1 MATNAV
7 DICNTALI
15 LNGAQ
20 TINSLSDDSKAAKI
34 CNKEYDKIRKA
45 VLTEHPWNFAMARKE
60 LAATVN
66 TPVFK
71 FSKEYLISSDVLRI
85 LSTNL
90 DPSANQGTTG
100 RQSTFVSSSDEWKV
114 ETNTDGNK
122 VIVTDATTMKIL
134 YIKDIEDVGQ
144 FNPSFEEALAYR
156 LASRISY
163 ALVQSTAKSQEL
175 FKLAE
180 FFIARARSFDAQEG
194 SMEIY
199 EANDWLDVR
208 L

>member
-1 MATNAV
+1 MATNSV

-20 TINSLSDDSKAAKI
+20 TINSLSDDSKGAKL
-34 CNKEYDKIRKA
+34 CNKEYDKVRQA
-45 VLTEHPWNFAMARKE
+45 VLTEHPWNFAMSRKE
-60 LAATVN
+60 LAQTVN
-66 TPVFK
+66 VPVFK
-71 FSKEYLISSDVLRI
+71 FNLEYLISSDVLRV
-85 LSTNL
+85 LSTSLEPYNT
-90 DPSANQGTTG
+90 PSTTG
-100 RQSTFVSSSDEWKV
+100 RNSTYVSSSDEWKV

-122 VIVTDATTMKIL
+122 VIVTNATTMKIL
-134 YIKDIEDVGQ
+134 YIKDITNVGQ

-156 LASRISY
+156 LAARISY
-163 ALVQSTAKSQEL
+163 ALVQSSQKAQEL

-180 FFIARARSFDAQEG
+180 FYIARARSFDAQEG